1 MPTRPPNLQITYRYT
16 GTTLLDPLIVYETA
30 VYFLSHYCI
39 YGWDQPVPGIPFR
52 RPSSP
57 IGFSVQQTREAS
69 RTPLRISSVF
79 FALLGAM
86 SRMSE
91 QEFRALDVFIS
102 ISNRLI
108 GVLRI
113 FQKDPGGILSIDSPF
128 ILPPTSP
135 SPNAS
140 LNVGAN
146 SGIYIDPGNKYAIP
160 YTFSPPPVP
169 SGDIFTAII
178 SAIVI
183 ITHAGT
189 GSRFDS
195 LYALSVGGNLALR
208 IQETSPPDTEKA
220 FAISVVNPLLEK
232 ITTGFVML
240 RRFETLKFAYE
251 EVQPDGASRRKL
263 LEGYFEGVVNA
274 ANGQKDDG
282 DRAGTAKA

>member
-1 MPTRPPNLQITYRYT
+1 MPTRPTNLQTTYRYT
-16 GTTLLDPLIVYETA
+16 GTTLLDPLVVYETA

-57 IGFSVQQTREAS
+57 IGFSIQRTREAS

-79 FALLGAM
+79 FALLAAI
-86 SRMSE
+86 SVMSE

-113 FQKDPGGILSIDSPF
+113 FQKTPGGILSIDNPVV
-128 ILPPTSP
+128 LPPTSP
-135 SPNAS
+135 NANAS
-140 LNVGAN
+140 LNVGAD

-160 YTFSPPPVP
+160 YTFSPPAVP

-178 SAIVI
+178 SAIII
-183 ITHAGT
+183 ITHYGPS
-189 GSRFDS
+189 SRFDS
-195 LYALSVGGNLALR
+195 LYALSLGGNLALR

-251 EVQPDGASRRKL
+251 EVQPDGAPRRKR
-263 LEGYFEGVVNA
+263 LEGYFERVSNA